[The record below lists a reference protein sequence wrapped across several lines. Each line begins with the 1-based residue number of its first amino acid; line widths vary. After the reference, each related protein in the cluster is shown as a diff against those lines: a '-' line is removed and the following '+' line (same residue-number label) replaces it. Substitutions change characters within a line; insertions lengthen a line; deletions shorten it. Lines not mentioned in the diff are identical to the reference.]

1 MPSSALRPPSSD
13 PWDLVVIGGGA
24 AGFFGAITFAGA
36 RPGSRTLILE
46 KGPRILAKVA
56 ISGGGRCNV
65 THHCFEPRE
74 LVKHYPRGGRALI
87 GAFHHWQ
94 PRDTVDWFE
103 AHGVRL
109 KTEPDGRMFPLTDDS
124 QTIIDCLTGEARRC
138 GVEVRTHHAVQSL
151 SASPGPA
158 PHFRLQLAGGA
169 VLQAARV
176 LIATGGPRESDTLAS
191 SLGHRII
198 TPAPS
203 LFTFHI
209 HDPLFKGLAGLA
221 VGRVEVSVPENPL
234 RQQGPLLV
242 THSGLSGPAVLKLSA
257 WGARWMQEQNYQF
270 PLEIDWL
277 PDMSRES
284 LADRFREVRELW
296 NRKKVA
302 TLSPFG
308 EIPNRLWER
317 LSRTEVNWSGW
328 SKAEEQALVQR
339 LKRSRFE
346 VAGKSMNKEEFV
358 TAGGVDLSEVDL
370 KTMESR
376 LVTGLYFAG
385 EALDVDGVT
394 GGFNFQAAWTT
405 GYLAGQAAAKSL

>member
-1 MPSSALRPPSSD
+1 MSSAAIRHESPG
-13 PWDLVVIGGGA
+13 PWDLIVVGGGA

-46 KGPRILAKVA
+46 KGPRILSKVA

-74 LVKHYPRGGRALI
+74 LVKYYPRGGRALI

-103 AHGVRL
+103 SRGVRL
-109 KTEPDGRMFPLTDDS
+109 KTEQDGRMFPLTDDS

-138 GVEVRTHHAVQSL
+138 GVEVRTHQAVRSI
-151 SASPGPA
+151 SASPGTA
-158 PHFRLQLAGGA
+158 PHFRVQTIDGP
-169 VLQAARV
+169 VLEAARV
-176 LIATGGPRESDTLAS
+176 LIATGGPRESDPLAS
-191 SLGHRII
+191 SLGHRVIP
-198 TPAPS
+198 PAPS

-209 HDPLFKGLAGLA
+209 HDPLLKGLAGLA
-221 VGRVEVSVPENPL
+221 VGRVELSVPGQPL

-257 WGARWMQEQNYQF
+257 WGARWMQEQHYQF
-270 PLEIDWL
+270 SLEIDWL

-284 LADRFREVRELW
+284 LAERFREVRESW

-302 TLSPFG
+302 TLSPFV
-308 EIPNRLWER
+308 ETPNRLWER
-317 LSRTEVNWSGW
+317 LVRTEVNWSGW
-328 SKAEEQALVQR
+328 SKAEEQALTQR
-339 LKRSRFE
+339 LKRSRFD
-346 VAGKSMNKEEFV
+346 VAGKSMNKDEFV
-358 TAGGVDLSEVDL
+358 TAGGVDLGEVHL

-376 LVTGLYFAG
+376 LVPGLYFAG

-405 GYLAGQAAAKSL
+405 GRLAGLAAAESL